1 MSHRGQ
7 TSPPHQRA
15 VYLKN
20 EGNTLHQQGKFQAAY
35 RKYSEAIKED
45 PQNAIY
51 YANRAAC
58 SLALKEY
65 VECPSIAACSS
76 NHTDIWMLLMMP

>member
-7 TSPPHQRA
+7 TPPHQRA
-15 VYLKN
+15 EYLKN
-20 EGNTLHQQGKFQAAY
+20 EGNTLHKQGKFQAAY

-65 VECPSIAACSS
+65 VERSSIVVHQI